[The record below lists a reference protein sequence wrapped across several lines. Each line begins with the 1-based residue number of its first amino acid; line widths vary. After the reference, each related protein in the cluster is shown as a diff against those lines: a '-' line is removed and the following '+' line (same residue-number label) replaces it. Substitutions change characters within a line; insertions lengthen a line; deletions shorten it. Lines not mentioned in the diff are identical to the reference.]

1 MPTIE
6 KYFPR
11 LTPKYRLMLWLLS
24 RGVTVDGVRGM
35 SASELKAWR
44 SRVPAEFVDI
54 RDAIDIITQ
63 QLDSDSAVFTTT
75 AGRKYSAKNIADLVE
90 RAHKIAGVKYKGV
103 AAFVDSFAK

>member
-6 KYFPR
+6 RYFPR

-24 RGVTVDGVRGM
+24 KGVTVDDVRAM
-35 SASELKAWR
+35 SAGELKTWWVK
-44 SRVPAEFVDI
+44 VPAEFVDI

-63 QLDSDSAVFTTT
+63 QCDSESAAFTTT

-103 AAFVDSFAK
+103 VAFVNSFAK